1 MKRVTI
7 IAKGEV
13 QRVGYR
19 DIVEKI
25 ARKLHLTGYVENL
38 KPYDVKIV
46 AEGDENSLNE
56 FLTRIRIDKHP
67 VSPISVEDIDIEF
80 GAATRE
86 FEYFEIRRGD
96 WTEELGERMD
106 VAGALLYRS
115 VELGIESVG
124 IGRVMLGKQDQML
137 GKQDQMIDKQDQM
150 LGKQDQMIDKQ
161 DQMLG
166 KQDQMIDKQDQMLG
180 KQDIHTHVLTEFRDQ
195 TQQNFDVLD
204 VKYGKIS
211 DGVERAIDEMH
222 DERKEL
228 RASVNNLTDAI
239 VELARSRK

>member
-1 MKRVTI
+1 MKRVI
-7 IAKGEV
+7 VIAKGEV

-46 AEGDENSLNE
+46 AEGGESSLDE

-67 VSPISVEDIDIEF
+67 ASPISVEDIDVEF
-80 GAATRE
+80 GAATGE
-86 FEYFEIRRGD
+86 FEYFEIMRGD

-124 IGRVMLGKQDQML
+124 IGRE
-137 GKQDQMIDKQDQM
+137 
-150 LGKQDQMIDKQ
+150 
-161 DQMLG
+161 
-166 KQDQMIDKQDQMLG
+166 MLG

-211 DGVERAIDEMH
+211 DSVERAIDEMR

>member
-1 MKRVTI
+1 MKRIIV

-19 DIVEKI
+19 DIVGKI
-25 ARKLHLTGYVENL
+25 ARKLHLAGYVENL

-67 VSPISVEDIDIEF
+67 VSPISVEDIDVEF
-80 GAATRE
+80 GAATGE

-96 WTEELGERMD
+96 WTEDLGERMD

-115 VELGIESVG
+115 VELGMESVG
-124 IGRVMLGKQDQML
+124 IGREML

-161 DQMLG
+161 DS
-166 KQDQMIDKQDQMLG
+166 
-180 KQDIHTHVLTEFRDQ
+180 HTHVLTEFRDQ

-211 DGVERAIDEMH
+211 DSVESAVDEMR

-239 VELARSRK
+239 VELARSVK

>member
-1 MKRVTI
+1 MKRVI
-7 IAKGEV
+7 VIAKGEV

-46 AEGDENSLNE
+46 AEGDESSLNE
-56 FLTRIRIDKHP
+56 FLTRILIDKHSA
-67 VSPISVEDIDIEF
+67 SPILVEDIDVEF

-86 FEYFEIRRGD
+86 FEYFEIKRGD
-96 WTEELGERMD
+96 WAEELGERMD

-124 IGRVMLGKQDQML
+124 IGREMLGKQDQMIDKQDQMLGKQDQML

-161 DQMLG
+161 DQM
-166 KQDQMIDKQDQMLG
+166 IG
-180 KQDIHTHVLTEFRDQ
+180 KQDIHTHVLTEFRDL

-204 VKYGKIS
+204 LKYGKIS
-211 DGVERAIDEMH
+211 DSVERAVDEMRE
-222 DERKEL
+222 ERKEL

-239 VELARSRK
+239 FELARSRK

>member
-150 LGKQDQMIDKQ
+150 LGKQD
-161 DQMLG
+161 
-166 KQDQMIDKQDQMLG
+166 
-180 KQDIHTHVLTEFRDQ
+180 IHTHVLTEFRDQ

>member
-137 GKQDQMIDKQDQM
+137 GKQD
-150 LGKQDQMIDKQ
+150 
-161 DQMLG
+161 
-166 KQDQMIDKQDQMLG
+166 
-180 KQDIHTHVLTEFRDQ
+180 IHTHVLTEFRDQ

>member
-1 MKRVTI
+1 MKRVI
-7 IAKGEV
+7 VIAKGEV

-25 ARKLHLTGYVENL
+25 ARKLHLMGYVDNL

-46 AEGDENSLNE
+46 AEGDKNSLNE

-67 VSPISVEDIDIEF
+67 VPPISVEDIDVEF

-106 VAGALLYRS
+106 VVVALLYRS
-115 VELGIESVG
+115 VELGMESVG
-124 IGRVMLGKQDQML
+124 IGREMLGKQDQML
-137 GKQDQMIDKQDQM
+137 DKQDQMID
-150 LGKQDQMIDKQ
+150 
-161 DQMLG
+161 
-166 KQDQMIDKQDQMLG
+166 

-195 TQQNFDVLD
+195 THQNFDVPD
-204 VKYGKIS
+204 VKYGNIS
-211 DGVERAIDEMH
+211 DSVERAIDEMR

-228 RASVNNLTDAI
+228 RASTDNLTDAI
-239 VELARSRK
+239 IELARSRK

>member
-1 MKRVTI
+1 MKRVI
-7 IAKGEV
+7 VIAKGEV

-25 ARKLHLTGYVENL
+25 ARKLHLAGYVENL

-46 AEGDENSLNE
+46 AEGDESSLDE
-56 FLTRIRIDKHP
+56 FLTRIRIDKQP
-67 VSPISVEDIDIEF
+67 ISPISVEDIDVEF
-80 GAATRE
+80 GAATGE
-86 FEYFEIRRGD
+86 FEYFEIMRGD

-124 IGRVMLGKQDQML
+124 IGRG
-137 GKQDQMIDKQDQM
+137 
-150 LGKQDQMIDKQ
+150 
-161 DQMLG
+161 
-166 KQDQMIDKQDQMLG
+166 MLG
-180 KQDIHTHVLTEFRDQ
+180 KQDIHTHVLTEFRDR

-211 DGVERAIDEMH
+211 DSVERAIDEMR

>member
-1 MKRVTI
+1 MKRVTV

-46 AEGDENSLNE
+46 AEGDESSLNE
-56 FLTRIRIDKHP
+56 FLTRIRIDKQP
-67 VSPISVEDIDIEF
+67 ISPISVEDIDVEF
-80 GAATRE
+80 GAATSE

-115 VELGIESVG
+115 VELGMESVG
-124 IGRVMLGKQDQML
+124 IGREMLGKQDQML

-150 LGKQDQMIDKQ
+150 IGKQDQMIDKQ
-161 DQMLG
+161 DQMID
-166 KQDQMIDKQDQMLG
+166 KQDQMID

-239 VELARSRK
+239 VELARSKK

>member
-1 MKRVTI
+1 MKRVI
-7 IAKGEV
+7 VIAKGEV

-19 DIVEKI
+19 DIVGKI
-25 ARKLHLTGYVENL
+25 ARKLHLAGYVENL

-67 VSPISVEDIDIEF
+67 VSPISVEDIDVEF
-80 GAATRE
+80 GAATGE

-106 VAGALLYRS
+106 VVVALLYRS

-124 IGRVMLGKQDQML
+124 IGREMLGKQDQML
-137 GKQDQMIDKQDQM
+137 GKQNQMIDKQD
-150 LGKQDQMIDKQ
+150 
-161 DQMLG
+161 
-166 KQDQMIDKQDQMLG
+166 
-180 KQDIHTHVLTEFRDQ
+180 IHIHVLTEFRDQ

-211 DGVERAIDEMH
+211 DSVERAIDEMH

-228 RASVNNLTDAI
+228 SASMDNLTDAI

>member
-1 MKRVTI
+1 MKRVTV

-38 KPYDVKIV
+38 KHYDVKIV
-46 AEGDENSLNE
+46 AEGDESSLNE
-56 FLTRIRIDKHP
+56 FLTQIRIDKQP
-67 VSPISVEDIDIEF
+67 ISPISVEDIDVEF
-80 GAATRE
+80 GAATDE

-115 VELGIESVG
+115 VELGMESVG
-124 IGRVMLGKQDQML
+124 IGREMLGKQDQML
-137 GKQDQMIDKQDQM
+137 GKQDQMIDKQD
-150 LGKQDQMIDKQ
+150 
-161 DQMLG
+161 
-166 KQDQMIDKQDQMLG
+166 
-180 KQDIHTHVLTEFRDQ
+180 IHTHVLTEFRDQ
-195 TQQNFDVLD
+195 THQNFDVLD

-211 DGVERAIDEMH
+211 DNVERAVDEMR

-239 VELARSRK
+239 VELARSLK

>member
-1 MKRVTI
+1 MRDE
-7 IAKGEV
+7 ANNNQRKGRGAEG
-13 QRVGYR
+13 GYR

-25 ARKLHLTGYVENL
+25 ARKLRLTGYVENL

-46 AEGDENSLNE
+46 AEGDESSLNE

-67 VSPISVEDIDIEF
+67 VSPISVEDLDIEF
-80 GAATRE
+80 GTATSE
-86 FEYFEIRRGD
+86 FKYFEIRRGD

-106 VAGALLYRS
+106 VIVALLYRS

-124 IGRVMLGKQDQML
+124 IGREML
-137 GKQDQMIDKQDQM
+137 GKQDQMID
-150 LGKQDQMIDKQ
+150 
-161 DQMLG
+161 
-166 KQDQMIDKQDQMLG
+166 

-211 DGVERAIDEMH
+211 DSVERAIDEMH

-228 RASVNNLTDAI
+228 RASVNSLTDAI
-239 VELARSRK
+239 IELARSRK

>member
-1 MKRVTI
+1 MKRVTV

-46 AEGDENSLNE
+46 AEGGESSLNE
-56 FLTRIRIDKHP
+56 FLTRIQIDKQP
-67 VSPISVEDIDIEF
+67 ISPISVEDIDVEF
-80 GAATRE
+80 GAATSE
-86 FEYFEIRRGD
+86 FKYFEIRRGD

-115 VELGIESVG
+115 VELGMESVG
-124 IGRVMLGKQDQML
+124 IGREMLGKQDQML

-161 DQMLG
+161 D
-166 KQDQMIDKQDQMLG
+166 
-180 KQDIHTHVLTEFRDQ
+180 IHTHVLTEFRDQ
-195 TQQNFDVLD
+195 THQNFDVLD

-211 DGVERAIDEMH
+211 DNVERAIDEMR

-239 VELARSRK
+239 VELARSMK

>member
-1 MKRVTI
+1 MKRVI
-7 IAKGEV
+7 VIAKGEV

-19 DIVEKI
+19 DIVGKI
-25 ARKLHLTGYVENL
+25 ARKLHLAGYVENL

-67 VSPISVEDIDIEF
+67 VSPISVEDIDVEF
-80 GAATRE
+80 GAATGE

-106 VAGALLYRS
+106 VVVALLYRS

-124 IGRVMLGKQDQML
+124 IGREMLGKQDQML

-150 LGKQDQMIDKQ
+150 LGKQNQMIDKQ
-161 DQMLG
+161 D
-166 KQDQMIDKQDQMLG
+166 
-180 KQDIHTHVLTEFRDQ
+180 IHIHVLTEFRDQ

-211 DGVERAIDEMH
+211 DSVERAIDEMH

-228 RASVNNLTDAI
+228 SASMDNLTDAI

>member
-25 ARKLHLTGYVENL
+25 ARKLHLAGYVENL
-38 KPYDVKIV
+38 KPCDVKIV
-46 AEGDENSLNE
+46 AEGDERSLDE

-67 VSPISVEDIDIEF
+67 VSPISVEDIDVEF
-80 GAATRE
+80 GAATGE

-106 VAGALLYRS
+106 LVVALLYRS

-124 IGRVMLGKQDQML
+124 IGREMLGKQDQML
-137 GKQDQMIDKQDQM
+137 DKQDQMIGKQDQMLD
-150 LGKQDQMIDKQ
+150 
-161 DQMLG
+161 
-166 KQDQMIDKQDQMLG
+166 

-195 TQQNFDVLD
+195 THQNFDVLD
-204 VKYGKIS
+204 VKYEKDI
-211 DGVERAIDEMH
+211 
-222 DERKEL
+222 
-228 RASVNNLTDAI
+228 
-239 VELARSRK
+239 

>member
-1 MKRVTI
+1 MTI

-19 DIVEKI
+19 DIVEKV

-46 AEGDENSLNE
+46 AEGGESSLNE
-56 FLTRIRIDKHP
+56 FLTRIRIYSHP
-67 VSPISVEDIDIEF
+67 ASPISVEDIDVEF
-80 GAATRE
+80 RAATGE

-106 VAGALLYRS
+106 VVVALLYRS
-115 VELGIESVG
+115 VELRIESVG
-124 IGRVMLGKQDQML
+124 IGREMLGKQDQML
-137 GKQDQMIDKQDQM
+137 DKQDQMIDKQDQM
-150 LGKQDQMIDKQ
+150 LDKQ
-161 DQMLG
+161 DQML
-166 KQDQMIDKQDQMLG
+166 D

-211 DGVERAIDEMH
+211 DSVERAIDEMR

-239 VELARSRK
+239 IELARSRK

>member
-1 MKRVTI
+1 MKRVI
-7 IAKGEV
+7 VIAKGEV

-19 DIVEKI
+19 DIVGKI
-25 ARKLHLTGYVENL
+25 ARKLHLAGYVENL

-67 VSPISVEDIDIEF
+67 VSPISVEDIDVEF
-80 GAATRE
+80 GAATGE

-106 VAGALLYRS
+106 VVVALLYRS

-124 IGRVMLGKQDQML
+124 IEREVL
-137 GKQDQMIDKQDQM
+137 GKQDQMID
-150 LGKQDQMIDKQ
+150 
-161 DQMLG
+161 
-166 KQDQMIDKQDQMLG
+166 

-211 DGVERAIDEMH
+211 DSVERAIDEMH

-228 RASVNNLTDAI
+228 SASMDNLTDAI

>member
-1 MKRVTI
+1 MKRVI
-7 IAKGEV
+7 VIAKGEV

-46 AEGDENSLNE
+46 AEGDESSLNE
-56 FLTRIRIDKHP
+56 FLTRILIDKHSA
-67 VSPISVEDIDIEF
+67 SPILVEDIDVEF

-86 FEYFEIRRGD
+86 FEYFEIKRGD
-96 WTEELGERMD
+96 WAEELGERMD

-124 IGRVMLGKQDQML
+124 IGREML

-150 LGKQDQMIDKQ
+150 I
-161 DQMLG
+161 
-166 KQDQMIDKQDQMLG
+166 G
-180 KQDIHTHVLTEFRDQ
+180 KQDIHTHVLTEFRDL

-204 VKYGKIS
+204 LKYGKMS
-211 DGVERAIDEMH
+211 DSVERAVDEMRE
-222 DERKEL
+222 ERKEL

-239 VELARSRK
+239 FELARSRK

>member
-1 MKRVTI
+1 MKRVVV

-25 ARKLHLTGYVENL
+25 ARKLHLTGHVENL

-46 AEGDENSLNE
+46 AEGDESSLDE
-56 FLTRIRIDKHP
+56 FITRIRIDNHP
-67 VSPISVEDIDIEF
+67 ASPISVEDIDVEF
-80 GAATRE
+80 GAATGE
-86 FEYFEIRRGD
+86 FEYFEIMRGD
-96 WTEELGERMD
+96 WTEELGEHMD

-124 IGRVMLGKQDQML
+124 IGRG
-137 GKQDQMIDKQDQM
+137 
-150 LGKQDQMIDKQ
+150 
-161 DQMLG
+161 
-166 KQDQMIDKQDQMLG
+166 MIDKQDQMLG
-180 KQDIHTHVLTEFRDQ
+180 KQDIHTHVLTEFRDR
-195 TQQNFDVLD
+195 TQQNFDVPD

-211 DGVERAIDEMH
+211 DSVERAIDEMR

-228 RASVNNLTDAI
+228 CASVNNLTDAI

>member
-1 MKRVTI
+1 MKRVI
-7 IAKGEV
+7 VIANGEV

-25 ARKLHLTGYVENL
+25 ARKLHLTGYVENF

-46 AEGDENSLNE
+46 AEGEESSLDE

-67 VSPISVEDIDIEF
+67 ASPISVEDIDVEF
-80 GAATRE
+80 GAATGE
-86 FEYFEIRRGD
+86 FEYFEIMRGD

-124 IGRVMLGKQDQML
+124 IGREMLG
-137 GKQDQMIDKQDQM
+137 
-150 LGKQDQMIDKQ
+150 
-161 DQMLG
+161 
-166 KQDQMIDKQDQMLG
+166 KQDQMLG
-180 KQDIHTHVLTEFRDQ
+180 KQDIHTHVLTEFRDR

-211 DGVERAIDEMH
+211 DSVERAIDEMR

>member
-1 MKRVTI
+1 MKRVI
-7 IAKGEV
+7 VIAKGEV

-46 AEGDENSLNE
+46 AEGDESSLNE
-56 FLTRIRIDKHP
+56 FLTRILIDKHSA
-67 VSPISVEDIDIEF
+67 SPILVEDIDVEF

-86 FEYFEIRRGD
+86 FEYFEIKRGD
-96 WTEELGERMD
+96 WAEELGERMD

-124 IGRVMLGKQDQML
+124 IGREMLGKQDQMI

-150 LGKQDQMIDKQ
+150 I
-161 DQMLG
+161 
-166 KQDQMIDKQDQMLG
+166 G
-180 KQDIHTHVLTEFRDQ
+180 KQDIHTHVLTEFRDL

-204 VKYGKIS
+204 LKYGKIS
-211 DGVERAIDEMH
+211 DSVERAVDEMRE
-222 DERKEL
+222 ERKEL

-239 VELARSRK
+239 FELARSRK